1 MLRPRGQPCSR
12 LEATK
17 PFWPL
22 PSLCPVERSC
32 RSRSH
37 VPGRTQWV
45 QQCLHGPRKP
55 PLGWLLSPSALEQ
68 SHCVVPGA
76 WSSTCRG
83 RRLKERTRLGASS
96 ASPTDF
102 GAETQGPVS
111 GAFGWTPVLHSLWGP
126 LAVGTPQ
133 AWPRGARRRMAA
145 STSPLP
151 GAALGTAGAQVLWC
165 FTRDRFLSPPGCH
178 WGSWPH
184 WCILP
189 TLGSVCPGRAWPWA
203 LALSP
208 RQQCHCRGTWG
219 RQRGISQGISHAGTS
234 CFSPLPLPMSLTLK
248 SLTLP
253 SSLPSPLA
261 FPITGHCCS
270 SATFLLCPL
279 PRHCCPDTCSSVSS
293 PVREPP
299 ALGSYSWV
307 SWVVLGEGLLHP
319 RMALEAGSGVAL
331 RYEVGTVR
339 VGAGTA
345 WQRCPGQ
352 WGGKDGLQSW
362 DWQCHWPA
370 VGTPS
375 ASSAPPFCRGSC
387 CLVTHRDH
395 GWCLQLSTICSCA
408 QRVRWQQGL

>member
-68 SHCVVPGA
+68 SHCVLPGA

-126 LAVGTPQ
+126 LAVGTSQ
-133 AWPRGARRRMAA
+133 AWPLGARRRMAA

-219 RQRGISQGISHAGTS
+219 GQRGISQGISHAGTS

-261 FPITGHCCS
+261 SPITGHCCS

-279 PRHCCPDTCSSVSS
+279 PRRCCPDTCSSVSS

-307 SWVVLGEGLLHP
+307 SGGA
-319 RMALEAGSGVAL
+319 RRGVA
-331 RYEVGTVR
+331 
-339 VGAGTA
+339 AP
-345 WQRCPGQ
+345 Q
-352 WGGKDGLQSW
+352 DGFGSW
-362 DWQCHWPA
+362 
-370 VGTPS
+370 
-375 ASSAPPFCRGSC
+375 
-387 CLVTHRDH
+387 
-395 GWCLQLSTICSCA
+395 
-408 QRVRWQQGL
+408 